1 MNYRETDNGV
11 INKRQNRLQPMV
23 MVWNTYFPN
32 GKMIPLRQPQP
43 PVYFGPVMNGQSNEE
58 QLPTESVHAQQP
70 QQVMKSSSNNHHH
83 RYHHSQS
90 NHRIN
95 VIPIP
100 ETDENS
106 NSEGSPNDVNRISNN
121 NNSILS
127 NNPQEI
133 VISNHISHSS
143 ASPAVFST
151 IQQPQHVIGAV

>member
-1 MNYRETDNGV
+1 MNHREPENVVG
-11 INKRQNRLQPMV
+11 NKRQQRLQPMV

-43 PVYFGPVMNGQSNEE
+43 PVYFGPVVPGHPNEDQISAQSGH
-58 QLPTESVHAQQP
+58 VQQP
-70 QQVMKSSSNNHHH
+70 QQVMKPSSNNQHH

-106 NSEGSPNDVNRISNN
+106 NSEGSPNDSNRVSGN
-121 NNSILS
+121 NNSSLS

-133 VISNHISHSS
+133 SSNHISHASASS
-143 ASPAVFST
+143 AIFSA
-151 IQQPQHVIGAV
+151 IQPSQHFIGAV